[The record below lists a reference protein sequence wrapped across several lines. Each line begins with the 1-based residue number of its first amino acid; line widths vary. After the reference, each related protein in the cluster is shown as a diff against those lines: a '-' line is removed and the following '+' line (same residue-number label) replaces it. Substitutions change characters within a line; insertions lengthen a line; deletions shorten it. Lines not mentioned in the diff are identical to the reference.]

1 MNTDVVLAAKD
12 GCRRSLARTL
22 SALENNILDIDDALS
37 ILGQINNDDP
47 NDSRWRIMA
56 ITGAPGVGKSC
67 LVDKI
72 ISQWASQGKRIALL
86 AVDPSSS
93 RTGGALLGDRV
104 RLSVVDDIMLKDMV
118 YVRSIA
124 TRKSSGSVPAVVSD
138 MAKLLLALGWHKVVV
153 ETVGAGQSEVRC
165 AAIADR
171 IVVVE
176 GPARGDGIQAE
187 KAGLLELADAVI
199 VNKSDMAGARKHADE
214 IKESFELGDGQSP
227 PVLLT
232 SALTGDGCQYA
243 SDVLLNLQS
252 TGRSSKA
259 RWRERLLAGLEQRL
273 LQNPQLES
281 TLSSLASGSIEI
293 DEALNKLNN

>member
-1 MNTDVVLAAKD
+1 MNNDIVLAAKG

-22 SALENNILDIDDALS
+22 SALENNTLDIADALS
-37 ILGQINNDDP
+37 MLGETNSDASQQ
-47 NDSRWRIMA
+47 SGWSIMA

-72 ISQWASQGKRIALL
+72 ISQWASQGKKIALL

-104 RLSVVDDIMLKDMV
+104 RLSVVDDIMLKEMV
-118 YVRSIA
+118 YVRSVA
-124 TRKSSGSVPAVVSD
+124 TRKSSSSVPAVVSD
-138 MAKLLLALGWHKVVV
+138 MAKLLLALGWNKVVI
-153 ETVGAGQSEVRC
+153 ETGGAGQSEVRC
-165 AAIADR
+165 VAVADR

-199 VNKSDMAGARKHADE
+199 VNKSDIVGARKHADE
-214 IKESFELGDGQSP
+214 IKESFELGEGQSP

-232 SALTGDGCQYA
+232 CALNGDGCQFA

-259 RWRERLLAGLEQRL
+259 RWRERLLSSLEQKI
-273 LQNPQLES
+273 LQNPHL
-281 TLSSLASGSIEI
+281 
-293 DEALNKLNN
+293 DENLLL

>member
-1 MNTDVVLAAKD
+1 MNSDIVLAAKG
-12 GCRRSLARTL
+12 GCRRSLARAL
-22 SALENNILDIDDALS
+22 SALENNTLDIADALS
-37 ILGQINNDDP
+37 MLGETNSDASQQSDW
-47 NDSRWRIMA
+47 SIMA

-72 ISQWASQGKRIALL
+72 ISQWASQGKKIALL

-118 YVRSIA
+118 YVRSVA
-124 TRKSSGSVPAVVSD
+124 TRKSSSSVPAVVSD
-138 MAKLLLALGWHKVVV
+138 MAKLLLALGWNKVVI

-199 VNKSDMAGARKHADE
+199 VNKSDMVGARKHADE
-214 IKESFELGDGQSP
+214 IKQSFELGEGQSP

-232 SALTGDGCQYA
+232 CALNGDGCQFA

-259 RWRERLLAGLEQRL
+259 RWRERLLSGLEQKV
-273 LQNPQLES
+273 LQNPRLEEI
-281 TLSSLASGSIEI
+281 LLLLASDSIDL
-293 DEALNKLNN
+293 DEAINNLNN